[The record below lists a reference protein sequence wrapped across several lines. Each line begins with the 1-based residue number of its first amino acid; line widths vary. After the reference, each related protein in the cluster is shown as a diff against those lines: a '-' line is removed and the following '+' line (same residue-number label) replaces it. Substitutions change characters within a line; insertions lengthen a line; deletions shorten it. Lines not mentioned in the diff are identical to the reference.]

1 MKITKCSV
9 KNCVKPGKS
18 LFRFPKENETRL
30 VWTKFC
36 ENESWWSPNTASRIC
51 SNHFEDQFLSVNE
64 TNTRLQNSAVP
75 TIKNSN
81 VTNSSD
87 PDIQNLPWILASKP
101 NRSYLIT
108 DSQVVELQDK
118 NPLRQS
124 DEFEDY
130 SSGEFLK
137 ATVPLEVY
145 NRAVSENIL
154 LKEEISMLRKRV
166 KNQQRKIKRGAVIKQ
181 KLKPKFLTSY
191 QTKLMYRN
199 QQTGKH
205 WDKETI
211 RKAICTRAACGT
223 RGYNFL
229 RKSGHPLPSIRLLN
243 KKLQSLNFASGILTD
258 FLACLK
264 KILEKMDPLDRRCGI
279 FFDEMSI
286 IPGHEYDPST
296 NSVLGKSNFPGD
308 PDQDATHGLVF
319 MLCGLRR
326 RWKQIAAYYF
336 TGKYYLKLLQM
347 SFNILK
353 CKIFISI
360 KQNLITRDVS
370 V

>member
-9 KNCVKPGKS
+9 NNCTKPGKS
-18 LFRFPKENETRL
+18 LFRFPKDNEIRL

-51 SNHFEDQFLSVNE
+51 SNHFEEQFLSINE

-75 TIKNSN
+75 TIGKSNAIKNP
-81 VTNSSD
+81 D
-87 PDIQNLPWILASKP
+87 PDLQQLSWILASKP
-101 NRSYLIT
+101 SYLIT
-108 DSQVVELQDK
+108 DSQVVELKDQ
-118 NPLRQS
+118 NPLRQNN
-124 DEFEDY
+124 DIEDFN
-130 SSGEFLK
+130 SGEFSK

-145 NRAVSENIL
+145 NRSVSENIE
-154 LKEEISMLRKRV
+154 LKKEISMLRKRV
-166 KNQQRKIKRGAVIKQ
+166 KQQQRKIKRGAVTKQ

-191 QTKLMYRN
+191 QTTLMYKN

-229 RKSGHPLPSIRLLN
+229 RKSGHPLPSIRFLN
-243 KKLQSLNFASGILTD
+243 KKLQSLNFESGILTD

-264 KILEKMDPLDRRCGI
+264 KILEKMDPMDRRCGI

-326 RWKQIAAYYF
+326 RWKQIAAYYY
-336 TGKYYLKLLQM
+336 TGKYY
-347 SFNILK
+347 F
-353 CKIFISI
+353 
-360 KQNLITRDVS
+360 
-370 V
+370 